1 MADFNL
7 AMYEVRLT
15 PNYKYAR
22 RRLKN
27 LPLKDKLRVYGKVF
41 YPHRL
46 VLDDKEAINVLCK
59 IPDIFEELEDT
70 LTYRQLEVMKMMSYG
85 CTHQEICDEIGYT
98 NRSSIT
104 SVINDVRRIIL
115 EMVADTRTDNDIEDE
130 IIKLTE
136 ESDDCPKTTRGDR
149 RRKTNG
155 AGKQTSVA

>member
-1 MADFNL
+1 MEESRAL
-7 AMYEVRLT
+7 YEVRLT
-15 PNYKYAR
+15 PNYKYASR
-22 RRLKN
+22 KLKH

-46 VLDDKEAINVLCK
+46 VLDDKEAVNVLCK

-115 EMVADTRTDNDIEDE
+115 EMVADTRTDTDIEDE
-130 IIKLTE
+130 IIKLTGGN
-136 ESDDCPKTTRGDR
+136 DDCTKTSRGNR
-149 RRKTNG
+149 RGKKGSTS
-155 AGKQTSVA
+155 KQTGVA